1 MVKNKILAEY
11 WTLKEVNDAFAKMHP
26 EELQYDLKAEVFLV
40 LCEMNEEKLIGLYE
54 RNELK
59 FYIVRIMLNM
69 IKSDRSTFYKN
80 YRNYTEFIDPD
91 YVKNDGKDPSFNNY
105 WKYVDFIEKK
115 DRKTFYKKKSN
126 NTEYIDTDHFLDNDD
141 RTNLFEKLETNMN
154 GLHWYN
160 ATLFKLYAID
170 FKKNAKELSRKTGI
184 PYMSIV
190 RTINKTKKQMKTNI
204 RK

>member
-40 LCEMNEEKLIGLYE
+40 RCEMNEDKLIGMYE

-69 IKSDRSTFYKN
+69 IKSDRSNFYKS
-80 YRNYTEFIDPD
+80 YRNYTE
-91 YVKNDGKDPSFNNY
+91 
-105 WKYVDFIEKK
+105 YVDN
-115 DRKTFYKKKSN
+115 D
-126 NTEYIDTDHFLDNDD
+126 TEAEVNFDKLDLVD
-141 RTNLFEKLETNMN
+141 KLEKNLE

-160 ATLFKLYAID
+160 KEILKLYAID

>member
-1 MVKNKILAEY
+1 MQ
-11 WTLKEVNDAFAKMHP
+11 P

-40 LCEMNEEKLIGLYE
+40 LCEMNEDKLKGMYE

-80 YRNYTEFIDPD
+80 YRNHIEFVDVDKDFEIINYDKMDLID
-91 YVKNDGKDPSFNNY
+91 
-105 WKYVDFIEKK
+105 
-115 DRKTFYKKKSN
+115 
-126 NTEYIDTDHFLDNDD
+126 
-141 RTNLFEKLETNMN
+141 KLEKNLE

-160 ATLFKLYAID
+160 KEILKLYAID

-184 PYMSIV
+184 PYMSLV

>member
-40 LCEMNEEKLIGLYE
+40 LCEMNEEKLIGMYE

-59 FYIVRIMLNM
+59 FYIVRTMLNM
-69 IKSDRSTFYKN
+69 IKSDRSNFYKS
-80 YRNYTEFIDPD
+80 YRNYTEYID
-91 YVKNDGKDPSFNNY
+91 NDTEVI
-105 WKYVDFIEKK
+105 VDFDK
-115 DRKTFYKKKSN
+115 
-126 NTEYIDTDHFLDNDD
+126 LDLVD
-141 RTNLFEKLETNMN
+141 KLEKNLE

-160 ATLFKLYAID
+160 KEILKLYAID

>member
-40 LCEMNEEKLIGLYE
+40 LCEMNEDKLIGMYE

-69 IKSDRSTFYKN
+69 IKSDRSNFYKS
-80 YRNYTEFIDPD
+80 YRNYTE
-91 YVKNDGKDPSFNNY
+91 
-105 WKYVDFIEKK
+105 YVDNDTEAEVNF
-115 DRKTFYKKKSN
+115 DKS
-126 NTEYIDTDHFLDNDD
+126 DLVD
-141 RTNLFEKLETNMN
+141 KLEKNLE

-160 ATLFKLYAID
+160 KEILKLYAID

>member
-40 LCEMNEEKLIGLYE
+40 LCEMNEEKLIGMYE

-69 IKSDRSTFYKN
+69 IKSDRSNFYKS
-80 YRNYTEFIDPD
+80 YRNYTE
-91 YVKNDGKDPSFNNY
+91 
-105 WKYVDFIEKK
+105 YVDNDTESEVNF
-115 DRKTFYKKKSN
+115 DKS
-126 NTEYIDTDHFLDNDD
+126 DLVD
-141 RTNLFEKLETNMN
+141 KLEKNLE

-160 ATLFKLYAID
+160 KEILKLYAID

>member
-1 MVKNKILAEY
+1 MVKNEILAQY
-11 WTLKEVNDAFAKMHP
+11 WTSKEVNDAFDKMHP
-26 EELQYDLKAEVFLV
+26 EELRYDLKAEVFLV
-40 LCEMNEEKLIGLYE
+40 LCEMNDEKLVGLFE

-80 YRNYTEFIDPD
+80 YRNYTEFVDQDFVSDD
-91 YVKNDGKDPSFNNY
+91 Y
-105 WKYVDFIEKK
+105 
-115 DRKTFYKKKSN
+115 
-126 NTEYIDTDHFLDNDD
+126 D
-141 RTNLFEKLETNMN
+141 RTNMFEKLETNMN

-160 ATLFKLYAID
+160 KEILKLYAID

-184 PYMSIV
+184 PYMSII

>member
-1 MVKNKILAEY
+1 MVKNEILAQY
-11 WTLKEVNDAFAKMHP
+11 WTLKEVNDAFEKMQP
-26 EELQYDLKAEVFLV
+26 EELRYDLKAEVFLV
-40 LCEMNEEKLIGLYE
+40 LCEMNEEKLIGMFE

-80 YRNYTEFIDPD
+80 YRNYTEFTDQDFVIDD
-91 YVKNDGKDPSFNNY
+91 YD
-105 WKYVDFIEKK
+105 
-115 DRKTFYKKKSN
+115 KTSM
-126 NTEYIDTDHFLDNDD
+126 
-141 RTNLFEKLETNMN
+141 FEKLEENME

-160 ATLFKLYAID
+160 KEILKLYAID

>member
-1 MVKNKILAEY
+1 MVKNKILTQY
-11 WTLKEVNDAFAKMHP
+11 WTSKEVNDAFEKMQP
-26 EELQYDLKAEVFLV
+26 EELRYDLKAEVFLV
-40 LCEMNEEKLIGLYE
+40 LCEMNEEKLIGMFE

-80 YRNYTEFIDPD
+80 YRNYTEFTDQDFVIDD
-91 YVKNDGKDPSFNNY
+91 YD
-105 WKYVDFIEKK
+105 
-115 DRKTFYKKKSN
+115 KTSM
-126 NTEYIDTDHFLDNDD
+126 
-141 RTNLFEKLETNMN
+141 FEKLEENME

-160 ATLFKLYAID
+160 KEILKLYAID

-190 RTINKTKKQMKTNI
+190 RTINKTKKHMKTNI

>member
-1 MVKNKILAEY
+1 MVKNKILTEY
-11 WTLKEVNDAFAKMHP
+11 WDLKEVNDAFSKMQP

-40 LCEMNEEKLIGLYE
+40 LCEMDEQKLIGMYE

-59 FYIVRIMLNM
+59 FYIVRTMLNM

-80 YRNYTEFIDPD
+80 YRNH
-91 YVKNDGKDPSFNNY
+91 
-105 WKYVDFIEKK
+105 IEM
-115 DRKTFYKKKSN
+115 DN
-126 NTEYIDTDHFLDNDD
+126 NTISKEMNRLHIETTDIVD
-141 RTNLFEKLETNMN
+141 KLEKNLEN
-154 GLHWYN
+154 LHWYN
-160 ATLFKLYAID
+160 KELLKLYALD

-190 RTINKTKKQMKTNI
+190 RTLHKTKTEMKKNI

>member
-1 MVKNKILAEY
+1 
-11 WTLKEVNDAFAKMHP
+11 MHP

-40 LCEMNEEKLIGLYE
+40 LCEMNEDKLIGMYE

-69 IKSDRSTFYKN
+69 IKSDRSNFYKS
-80 YRNYTEFIDPD
+80 YRNYTE
-91 YVKNDGKDPSFNNY
+91 
-105 WKYVDFIEKK
+105 YVDNDTEAEVNF
-115 DRKTFYKKKSN
+115 DKS
-126 NTEYIDTDHFLDNDD
+126 DLVD
-141 RTNLFEKLETNMN
+141 KLEKNLE

-160 ATLFKLYAID
+160 KEILKLYAID

>member
-1 MVKNKILAEY
+1 MVKNEIITQF
-11 WTLKEVNDAFAKMHP
+11 WDSKEVNDAFEKMQP
-26 EELQYDLKAEVFLV
+26 EELRYDLKAEVFLV
-40 LCEMNEEKLIGLYE
+40 LCEMDEMKLVGMFE

-80 YRNYTEFIDPD
+80 YRNHIEFVNID
-91 YVKNDGKDPSFNNY
+91 KDFDVINY
-105 WKYVDFIEKK
+105 DKLDLVD
-115 DRKTFYKKKSN
+115 
-126 NTEYIDTDHFLDNDD
+126 
-141 RTNLFEKLETNMN
+141 KLEKNLE

-160 ATLFKLYAID
+160 KEILKLYAID

-190 RTINKTKKQMKTNI
+190 RTINKTKKLMKTNI

>member
-1 MVKNKILAEY
+1 MVKNEILEQY
-11 WTLKEVNDAFAKMHP
+11 WTLKEVNDAFDKMHP
-26 EELQYDLKAEVFLV
+26 EELRYDLKAEVFLV
-40 LCEMNEEKLIGLYE
+40 LCEMEDDKLVGLFE

-80 YRNYTEFIDPD
+80 YRNYTEFVDQDFVSDD
-91 YVKNDGKDPSFNNY
+91 YD
-105 WKYVDFIEKK
+105 
-115 DRKTFYKKKSN
+115 KSM
-126 NTEYIDTDHFLDNDD
+126 
-141 RTNLFEKLETNMN
+141 FEKLEANMED
-154 GLHWYN
+154 LHWYN
-160 ATLFKLYAID
+160 KEILKLYAID

-184 PYMSIV
+184 PYMSII

>member
-1 MVKNKILAEY
+1 MVKNEILAQY
-11 WTLKEVNDAFAKMHP
+11 WTSKEVNDAFDKMHP
-26 EELQYDLKAEVFLV
+26 EELRYDLKAEVFLV
-40 LCEMNEEKLIGLYE
+40 LCEMNEDKLVGLYD

-80 YRNYTEFIDPD
+80 YRNYTEFVDQDFVSDD
-91 YVKNDGKDPSFNNY
+91 YD
-105 WKYVDFIEKK
+105 
-115 DRKTFYKKKSN
+115 KTN
-126 NTEYIDTDHFLDNDD
+126 M
-141 RTNLFEKLETNMN
+141 FEKLETNMN

-160 ATLFKLYAID
+160 KEILKLYAID

-184 PYMSIV
+184 PYMSII

>member
-1 MVKNKILAEY
+1 MVKNEILTQY
-11 WTLKEVNDAFAKMHP
+11 WTSKEVNDAFEKMHP
-26 EELQYDLKAEVFLV
+26 EELRYDLKAEVFLV
-40 LCEMNEEKLIGLYE
+40 LCEMENDKLVGMFE

-80 YRNYTEFIDPD
+80 YRNYTDFVDQDFVSDD
-91 YVKNDGKDPSFNNY
+91 YD
-105 WKYVDFIEKK
+105 
-115 DRKTFYKKKSN
+115 KTN
-126 NTEYIDTDHFLDNDD
+126 M
-141 RTNLFEKLETNMN
+141 FEKLEANME

-160 ATLFKLYAID
+160 KEILKLYAID

-184 PYMSIV
+184 PYMSII